1 MKTLTE
7 YLWFNTKKRQE
18 FIRITDDVAQI
29 VQKSAVKE
37 GIVLVSAMHITAGV

>member
-18 FIRITDDVAQI
+18 FIRITDEVAA
-29 VQKSAVKE
+29 SSRRA
-37 GIVLVSAMHITAGV
+37 A

>member
-18 FIRITDDVAQI
+18 FIRITDEVAQI
-29 VQKSAVKE
+29 VQKSGVK
-37 GIVLVSAMHITAGV
+37 